1 MRAFGH
7 DTLHANRAGYSM
19 ISRCVQ
25 ATACLGKTK
34 QPIKPYFA
42 SNDYQHIKQHLLQG
56 KTIGDLPD
64 FSPIC

>member
-1 MRAFGH
+1 
-7 DTLHANRAGYSM
+7 M